1 MIARVTRA
9 SGGLSKYLRDGHRQ
23 DSEYSRNQK
32 DETIPLYGDLD
43 IFEKTEHFL
52 NQHKDFSDNY
62 MHITLSFS
70 KEDIRRIEEGGKD
83 YLDVYR
89 DMVQDYIKHHTSGYD
104 IDNEVIA
111 YAEVHRPKIKE
122 EHGKERLEHIH
133 IGIALYNP
141 LDDTKLR
148 TDFKHSNFIDD
159 TLQEYVNKKHGLTNP
174 REFKREREGINADTQ
189 IAHDR
194 KYYIDQ
200 LKDIGDRKELLQYF
214 HENGIDFREVQTAK
228 NHYFKIITPG
238 DQNDINLRGKGFEH
252 LSDIAQGKEIK
263 ANAARQI
270 AELEKILAHHYEK
283 RIDQI
288 HDRRSVRSKEAINQ
302 IYANE
307 EEDQKDSISVTYQ
320 HKLFKKHYG
329 RMTNHKFNGY
339 FIDLNSSQGVTFTNE
354 KRNIN
359 IVDHG
364 DVITAD
370 GVGNVQEKASLI
382 LDIAEAKEWDL
393 STLKITGSA
402 AFKKEMHRQIAE
414 RIRERGDLINNPAVI
429 DIARPTSRA
438 EKIAADLHDEKQISK
453 QEERDLEYYKSVAH
467 ERTGTLLNANDAKE
481 LVKKHT
487 KERNEAAKIDK
498 ESPEFRAAQ
507 RKFMDAQAIMRN
519 GVKMEDIYDFNDM
532 QVREKRLTETDAERF
547 AQNTLHN
554 ARELTRIG
562 IFKEIRH
569 EHFEFV
575 DEKAKEILSSNIG
588 ADYRKLFEIN
598 LAEWEKAASM
608 VTNTEMS
615 IDDSVPLAT
624 IKSELSAATV
634 LQYAATQYKLNTANY
649 ELTNDNKI
657 NNLNNK
663 QKPKNVIDFM
673 QKELNLSG
681 QESIEICR
689 DLFNQQR
696 QSPQLQTVPISGTHL
711 DHNINLQPGVNNVTA
726 AQRRVALREPNTQQ
740 YGRRKSNTSDNLSV
754 LSSSQLVSDIGS
766 VELLLQNYDDAD
778 LQRRSED
785 VSNRLRYAAARND
798 SAQNR
803 NRINKEETRMEKY
816 EYIAVLATYRTE
828 GGLIKKDELNFRV
841 PESKILEFELL
852 DAQVL
857 KYGEE
862 RWGENLVKIE
872 TISLGEEGPYDHEI
886 LESSLVK
893 PKRDRGPLSTQHEVR
908 MAELMQ
914 MVEEE
919 NLEDWDE
926 IYEFADL
933 KALYHDTSG
942 LPVYGFRGVEYQLPD
957 EEDYEALEKLPCV
970 YFHDVSGDQMGILK
984 YSNNIAINEKIEN
997 KKDNDIDMPSSQ
1009 REEKTLQISI
1019 CKDSNPNALNKWETV
1034 DVANYTELAA
1044 LMKQYPYSAAQ
1055 FENGY
1060 RNSENAASQGNV
1072 LIYDID
1078 NDEGKP
1084 QLSISEATELLEA
1097 KGVSAMILPSKSHNK
1112 DKNGHV
1118 AERFRIIVPTTET
1131 LPAGIGKEEYREF
1144 QKLAAK
1150 ALDLDQFVDTKALN
1164 DKARFYYKSP
1174 IAAVPHI
1181 VKANSVMKTDAL
1193 QIQAR
1198 SNVAGRRAEA
1208 EAERSRIEQ
1217 IRQNVAKHRMIA
1229 ADTGSKYLTKAD
1241 TNKMM
1246 SIPIADL
1253 IRHFDKAEEYEEGT
1267 YHMLKTEGSK
1277 YSIVEDNVAHDYKN
1291 DVTYNSITYLQKH
1304 LKTQNLNAI
1313 ARELEKETGESY
1325 ITTNHE
1331 AVRQAV
1337 DTAMKNAV
1345 NDKALEEA
1353 LKEKFN
1359 VKYCKFD
1366 PAHETITI
1374 ADREIKLNEIE
1385 QSRQQ
1390 LIAQFRANREQNQQH
1405 QIKSPGLK
1413 LK

>member
-1 MIARVTRA
+1 M
-9 SGGLSKYLRDGHRQ
+9 SKYLRDGHRQ

-70 KEDIRRIEEGGKD
+70 KEDIRRIEESGKD

-238 DQNDINLRGKGFEH
+238 DLNDINLRGKGFEH

-270 AELEKILAHHYEK
+270 EDLGKILTHHYEN

-302 IYANE
+302 IYADE

-339 FIDLNSSQGVTFTNE
+339 FIDLDSSQGVTFTNE

-364 DVITAD
+364 DVITSN
-370 GVGNVQEKASLI
+370 GIGNVKERAALM

-414 RIRERGDLINNPAVI
+414 RIRERGNLINNPAAI

-453 QEERDLEYYKSVAH
+453 QEERDIEYYKSVAH
-467 ERTGTLLNANDAKE
+467 ERSGTLLNANDAKE

-588 ADYRKLFEIN
+588 VDYRKLFEIN

-608 VTNTEMS
+608 VNTEMP
-615 IDDSVPLAT
+615 IDDAIPLAT
-624 IKSELSAATV
+624 IKSELSAAAV
-634 LQYAATQYKLNTANY
+634 LQYAAEQYKLNTANY

-681 QESIEICR
+681 YESIEICR

-711 DHNINLQPGVNNVTA
+711 DHNINLQPGVKNVTA
-726 AQRRVALREPNTQQ
+726 GQRRVALREPNTQQ
-740 YGRRKSNTSDNLSV
+740 YGRRKSNTADNMPV
-754 LSSSQLVSDIGS
+754 LSASQLVSDIGS
-766 VELLLQNYDDAD
+766 VELLLQNHDDTD

-803 NRINKEETRMEKY
+803 NRINKEKNIMSHHDKERLIAQHEARLEEYMRKVEARKY
-816 EYIAVLATYRTE
+816 AYIAVWVVFKEDGVVE
-828 GGLIKKDELNFRV
+828 GDELKFRV
-841 PESKILEFELL
+841 PESISDEFRYLHTE
-852 DAQVL
+852 VF
-857 KYGEE
+857 KYGKE
-862 RWGENLVKIE
+862 RWGEDLVDIAFV
-872 TISLGEEGPYDHEI
+872 GFGDEGPYDYEVPLPNPNQEI
-886 LESSLVK
+886 
-893 PKRDRGPLSTQHEVR
+893 R
-908 MAELMQ
+908 MAEIIRI
-914 MVEEE
+914 EEE
-919 NLEDWDE
+919 IKNMPEPERIPMEEEIEGMSDLICNDPYMDDE
-926 IYEFADL
+926 L
-933 KALYHDTSG
+933 S
-942 LPVYGFRGVEYQLPD
+942 D
-957 EEDYEALEKLPCV
+957 EPAEK
-970 YFHDVSGDQMGILK
+970 H
-984 YSNNIAINEKIEN
+984 E
-997 KKDNDIDMPSSQ
+997 
-1009 REEKTLQISI
+1009 TLQISI

-1034 DVANYTELAA
+1034 DVANYTDLTA

-1060 RNSENAASQGNV
+1060 RNSENAVSQGNV

-1112 DKNGHV
+1112 DKNGYI

-1131 LPAGIGKEEYREF
+1131 LSAGIEKEEYREF

-1150 ALDLDQFVDTKALN
+1150 ALDLDRFVDTKALN

-1181 VKANSVMKTDAL
+1181 VKANSVMKTNAL

-1198 SNVAGRRAEA
+1198 SNVARRRAEA
-1208 EAERSRIEQ
+1208 EAERSQVEQ

-1229 ADTGSKYLTKAD
+1229 ADTGSKYLTQAD
-1241 TNKMM
+1241 THKMM

-1277 YSIVEDNVAHDYKN
+1277 YSIVEDNVAHDFKN

-1304 LKTQNLNAI
+1304 FKTQNLNAI

-1325 ITTNHE
+1325 IITNHE

-1353 LKEKFN
+1353 LKENFN

-1390 LIAQFRANREQNQQH
+1390 LIGQFRANREQYQQH

>member
-32 DETIPLYGDLD
+32 DQIIPLYGDLD

-62 MHITLSFS
+62 MHITLSFG
-70 KEDIRRIEEGGKD
+70 KEDIRRIEESGKD

-111 YAEVHRPKIKE
+111 YAEAHRPKIKE

-194 KYYIDQ
+194 KFYINQ

-214 HENGIDFREVQTAK
+214 QDNGINFREVETAK

-270 AELEKILAHHYEK
+270 EELEKILTHHYEN

-288 HDRRSVRSKEAINQ
+288 HDRRSVRSKKAINQ

-329 RMTNHKFNGY
+329 QMTNRKFNGY

-354 KRNIN
+354 RRNIN
-359 IVDHG
+359 IVDRG
-364 DVITAD
+364 DVITSD
-370 GVGNVQEKASLI
+370 GAGNIKEKATLM

-414 RIRERGDLINNPAVI
+414 RIRERGDLINNPAAI

-453 QEERDLEYYKSVAH
+453 QEERDLEYYKSVAN
-467 ERTGTLLNANDAKE
+467 ERSGMLLNANDAKE

-498 ESPEFRAAQ
+498 ESPEFWAAQ

-608 VTNTEMS
+608 VTNTKIP
-615 IDDSVPLAT
+615 IDDTVPLAT
-624 IKSELSAATV
+624 IKSELSAAAV
-634 LQYAATQYKLNTANY
+634 LQYAAEQYKLSTANY
-649 ELTNDNKI
+649 ELTDDNKI

-681 QESIEICR
+681 HESIEICR
-689 DLFNQQR
+689 DLFKQQR

-711 DHNINLQPGVNNVTA
+711 DYNINLQPGVNNVTA

-740 YGRRKSNTSDNLSV
+740 YGRRKSNTADNLPV

-785 VSNRLRYAAARND
+785 VSNRLRYSAARND

-803 NRINKEETRMEKY
+803 NRINKEKNIMDQY
-816 EYIAVLATYRTE
+816 EYIAVRAIYRENGVVE
-828 GGLIKKDELNFRV
+828 GDELKFRV
-841 PESKILEFELL
+841 PMSISDEFRYL
-852 DAQVL
+852 DTEVF
-857 KYGEE
+857 KYGKE
-862 RWGENLVKIE
+862 RWGEDLVEIAFV
-872 TISLGEEGPYDHEI
+872 GFGDEGPCDYEVPLPNPNHEI
-886 LESSLVK
+886 
-893 PKRDRGPLSTQHEVR
+893 R
-908 MAELMQ
+908 MAEIIRI
-914 MVEEE
+914 EEE
-919 NLEDWDE
+919 IKNMSEPERIPMEEEIEGMSDLICNDPYMDCELSDE
-926 IYEFADL
+926 
-933 KALYHDTSG
+933 
-942 LPVYGFRGVEYQLPD
+942 
-957 EEDYEALEKLPCV
+957 
-970 YFHDVSGDQMGILK
+970 
-984 YSNNIAINEKIEN
+984 
-997 KKDNDIDMPSSQ
+997 PSQ
-1009 REEKTLQISI
+1009 KHETLQISI

-1044 LMKQYPYSAAQ
+1044 LMKQYPYSAAE

-1060 RNSENAASQGNV
+1060 RNSENAAAHGNV

-1112 DKNGHV
+1112 EKNGHF

-1131 LPAGIGKEEYREF
+1131 LPAGIEKEEYREF

-1150 ALDLDQFVDTKALN
+1150 ALDLDRFVDTKALN

-1208 EAERSRIEQ
+1208 KAERSRVEQ
-1217 IRQNVAKHRMIA
+1217 IRQNVAKHRMIT
-1229 ADTGSKYLTKAD
+1229 ADTGSKYLTQAD

-1246 SIPIADL
+1246 NIPIADL

-1277 YSIVEDNVAHDYKN
+1277 YSIVEDNVAHDFKN

-1304 LKTQNLNAI
+1304 FKTQNLNAI

-1337 DTAMKNAV
+1337 DTAMRNAA

-1353 LKEKFN
+1353 LKEGFN

-1374 ADREIKLNEIE
+1374 ADREIKLNEIG
-1385 QSRQQ
+1385 QTRQR
-1390 LIAQFRANREQNQQH
+1390 LIEQFRANREQQQQQT

-1413 LK
+1413 LR